1 MSPRAG
7 LDRATVVAAA
17 AAIADAEGLEGVT
30 LARLADE
37 LGVRSPSLYNHV
49 AGLDGLRRELALLGL
64 RELTAR
70 LAAAVDGKS
79 GQDALVALA
88 ESYREFARERPGLYP
103 ATLRAVDP
111 DDPEL
116 VRASEELLDV
126 VLAALEGYELH
137 GEDALHAVRGLRSV
151 VHGFVALEAT
161 GGFGL
166 PLDRDE
172 SFRRLLRAFTRGLRE

>member
-17 AAIADAEGLEGVT
+17 AAIADAEGPEAVT

-49 AGLDGLRRELALLGL
+49 AGLDGLRREVALLGL

-70 LAAAVDGKS
+70 LVAATDGKR
-79 GQDALVALA
+79 GDDALVALA
-88 ESYREFARERPGLYP
+88 EAYRGFARERPGLYP
-103 ATLRAVDP
+103 ATLRAVAP
-111 DDPEL
+111 DDAEL
-116 VRASEELLDV
+116 IRASEELLAV
-126 VLAALEGYELH
+126 VLAALEGYGLQ

-172 SFRRLLRAFTRGLRE
+172 SFRRLLRAFTRGLRG